1 VNYHPLPCIILSYI
15 TFSQILMP
23 ASLLLLRVGTIEL
36 LVYSGKIFIPDRV
49 KLCQWFLS
57 SKEEKSQCRPTMC
70 FW

>member
-1 VNYHPLPCIILSYI
+1 
-15 TFSQILMP
+15 MP